1 MGKAARK
8 LNFLIEESICK
19 ELEALV
25 PPGKRSKVA
34 NDALRREL
42 ERISRRDVVDR
53 ILSIGEKGK
62 KFSNRQIIEA
72 LSKDRATHRQENLC

>member
-19 ELEALV
+19 DLEVLV

-42 ERISRRDVVDR
+42 ERISRKAVVDR
-53 ILSIGEKGK
+53 IVSMGTEGRKL
-62 KFSNRQIIEA
+62 SNRRIVEA
-72 LSKDRATHRQENLC
+72 LSKDRGRH

>member
-1 MGKAARK
+1 MGKTARK

-19 ELEALV
+19 DLEVLV

-42 ERISRRDVVDR
+42 ERISRKDLVDK
-53 ILSIGEKGK
+53 ILSMGTKGK
-62 KFSNRQIIEA
+62 KFSNRRIVET
-72 LSKDRATHRQENLC
+72 LSKDRGTH